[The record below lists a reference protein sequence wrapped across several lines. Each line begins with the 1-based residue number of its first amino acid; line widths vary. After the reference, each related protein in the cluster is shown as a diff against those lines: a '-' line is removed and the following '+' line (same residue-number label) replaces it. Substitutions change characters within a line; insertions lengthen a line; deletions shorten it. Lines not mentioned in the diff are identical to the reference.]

1 MKKHINI
8 SMICTLIVAM
18 FLLGSCTVEYKARH
32 NHHNEEHRLEINPD
46 NHNNDR
52 H

>member
-8 SMICTLIVAM
+8 SMVCTLIVAM
-18 FLLGSCTVEYKARH
+18 FLLGSCTVEYRARH
-32 NHHNEEHRLEINPD
+32 NHPNEEHHQDMNHD
-46 NHNNDR
+46 DHNNDR

>member
-1 MKKHINI
+1 ML
-8 SMICTLIVAM
+8 CTLIVAM
-18 FLLGSCTVEYKARH
+18 FLLGSCTVEYRARH
-32 NHHNEEHRLEINPD
+32 GHSDGEHHSDMNHD